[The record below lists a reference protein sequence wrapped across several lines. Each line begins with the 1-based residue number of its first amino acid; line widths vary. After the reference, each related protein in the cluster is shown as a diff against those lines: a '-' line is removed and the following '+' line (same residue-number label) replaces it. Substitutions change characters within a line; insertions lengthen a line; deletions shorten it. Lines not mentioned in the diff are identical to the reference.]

1 MHLTLIARVPLDP
14 SLVLQIPERRVER
27 EFPEHSAATS
37 RVVDGHIAVALA
49 GVAAIDVGK
58 GTLTGAPPRRRVD
71 RVRAARA
78 GEVVVGDQRGE
89 RPTQAIPVAYLR
101 EFSFGRVP
109 ARVLV
114 RPRRVSDR
122 LLH

>member
-58 GTLTGAPPRRRVD
+58 GTLTVRHLDGESTEFAPPERAKSSSAISEGSGRRRPS
-71 RVRAARA
+71 RSRTCASSRSA
-78 GEVVVGDQRGE
+78 
-89 RPTQAIPVAYLR
+89 AYLR
-101 EFSFGRVP
+101 EFSFGRGE
-109 ARVLV
+109 
-114 RPRRVSDR
+114 
-122 LLH
+122 